1 MQKKYKK
8 TRTPSLLILCGLAFI
23 LFSCN
28 GSGNGDWEQEKTVTT
43 KVQHEGDD
51 FLVKIHTKYGTMD
64 VILFDDT
71 PIHKENFIKLAKQHY
86 YDSLLFH
93 RVIKGF
99 MIQGGD
105 PDSRFASEGESLGQG
120 GLDYTLPAEITET
133 HFHQKG
139 ALAMARKGDN
149 VNPNLE
155 SNAGQFYL
163 VQGRAYRKKDLLET
177 RTDHG
182 KVNKY
187 FSALIED
194 PEYANIAVAYT
205 TLSEREDVQGQKRLM
220 KKCIPLMEKKYKVK
234 LVDRLNKEEIAKYT
248 SVGGA
253 PFLDQ
258 KYTVFGQVIDG
269 LYIIDSLSNQ
279 KVDRRKRP
287 IEDLKMWVEVME
299 VPKVSL
305 EEVN

>member
-8 TRTPSLLILCGLAFI
+8 NRIPSLLILCGLAFV

-28 GSGNGDWEQEKTVTT
+28 DGGDGDWEREKIVTT
-43 KVQHEGDD
+43 KVQNEGDD
-51 FLVKIHTKYGTMD
+51 FLVKIHTKYGSMQ
-64 VILFDDT
+64 VVLFDDT

-120 GLDYTLPAEITET
+120 GLDYILPAEITET

-149 VNPNLE
+149 VNPDLE
-155 SNAGQFYL
+155 SNAGQFYI

-177 RTDHG
+177 RTDYS

-194 PEYANIAVAYT
+194 PEYANIATAYA
-205 TLSEREDVQGQKRLM
+205 TLNEREDVQGQKRLM

-234 LVDRLNKEEIAKYT
+234 LVDRLNKEEMKKYT

-269 LYIIDSLSNQ
+269 LDIIDSLSNQ
-279 KVDRRKRP
+279 KVDKRKRP
-287 IEDLKMWVEVME
+287 IQDLKMWVEIEE
-299 VPKVSL
+299 VPMTSL
-305 EEVN
+305 RK